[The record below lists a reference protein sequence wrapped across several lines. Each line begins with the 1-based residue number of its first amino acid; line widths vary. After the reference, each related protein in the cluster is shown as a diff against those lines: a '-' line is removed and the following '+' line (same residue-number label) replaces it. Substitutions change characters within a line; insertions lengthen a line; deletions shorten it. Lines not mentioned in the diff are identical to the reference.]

1 MINKAGPGARFF
13 FGLYHWE
20 LSFVHHPDGPHKQ
33 ATVIMYPLRSFMSD
47 LELQIAAGE
56 GDRLEFKKTITHLH
70 KIARTLVS
78 FANTRGGTILVGVR
92 DDGTITGIDPE
103 EEKHSLQQAAE
114 FYCQPPVR
122 VIFKETEHEDLTVLK
137 AIVPESSQKPH
148 LALCKQDDWRG
159 YIRVKDES
167 VQTSKMVLQSLKTEA
182 PVPAQ
187 AHLNKLELTVLEQLR
202 QQPRVTLKQLMQL
215 TNISQR
221 RANRLLVNL
230 VLQGLIRRHDQ
241 EKEPYYTLS

>member
-1 MINKAGPGARFF
+1 MS
-13 FGLYHWE
+13 E
-20 LSFVHHPDGPHKQ
+20 L
-33 ATVIMYPLRSFMSD
+33 A
-47 LELQIAAGE
+47 LQIAAGE
-56 GDRLEFKKTITHLH
+56 GERLEFKKTITHLH

-92 DDGTITGIDPE
+92 DDGMITGIDPE

-122 VIFKETEHEDLTVLK
+122 VIFKETEHEERTVLK
-137 AIVPESSQKPH
+137 AIIPESGHKPH
-148 LALCKQDDWRG
+148 LALYREGEWRG

-167 VQTSKMVLQSLKTEA
+167 VQTSKMVLQALKKEEN
-182 PVPAQ
+182 VPAYS
-187 AHLNKLELTVLEQLR
+187 HLNKLERAILDQLAKQDR
-202 QQPRVTLKQLMQL
+202 LTLKQIMHV

-230 VLQGLIRRHDQ
+230 VLQGLVRLHDK

>member
-1 MINKAGPGARFF
+1 
-13 FGLYHWE
+13 
-20 LSFVHHPDGPHKQ
+20 
-33 ATVIMYPLRSFMSD
+33 MSD

-56 GDRLEFKKTITHLH
+56 GERLEFKKTITHLH

-92 DDGTITGIDPE
+92 DDGIITGIDPE
-103 EEKHSLQQAAE
+103 EEKHSLQQAAD

-122 VIFKETEHEDLTVLK
+122 VLFKETEQEGLTVLK
-137 AIVPESSQKPH
+137 AIIPESPSKPH
-148 LALCKQDDWRG
+148 LALCREDDWRG

-167 VQTSKMVLQSLKTEA
+167 VQTSKMVLQALKKEEH
-182 PVPAQ
+182 VPAYSQ
-187 AHLNKLELTVLEQLR
+187 LNKLERAILEQLGKQTR
-202 QQPRVTLKQLMQL
+202 LTLKQLMQL

-221 RANRLLVNL
+221 RAQRMLVNL
-230 VLQGLIRRHDQ
+230 VLQGLIRLHDK